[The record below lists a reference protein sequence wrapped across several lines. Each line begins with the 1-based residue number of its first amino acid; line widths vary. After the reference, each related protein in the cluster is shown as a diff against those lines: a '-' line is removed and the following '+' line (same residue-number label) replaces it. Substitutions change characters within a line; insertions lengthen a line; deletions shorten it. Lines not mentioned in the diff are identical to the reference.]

1 MAITLSGQCFCLKRN
16 NISLRFQAVIF
27 TVNKYIFTFLLLG
40 FISQGFSQD
49 KSVDD
54 LYMDFRV
61 ERSEGSPGRAL
72 QIGGKILGHMEKL
85 PAKYQDNFNYHMGKL
100 HEVNHEDDK
109 AILFYEKVAVA
120 VPDYYVPHLA
130 LGNLYLKSA
139 KPLVQKL
146 NASKN
151 NRVEYDTYLSQY
163 KQILVKALPHL
174 EKAQACDPN
183 EDTLSALKYIYQTLK
198 TPEKN
203 ATLESRSKALSVN
216 CITLIKDE

>member
-1 MAITLSGQCFCLKRN
+1 MKNYLFTL
-16 NISLRFQAVIF
+16 
-27 TVNKYIFTFLLLG
+27 LLLG
-40 FISQGFSQD
+40 YGAYGLSQT
-49 KSVDD
+49 KSVED

-61 ERSEGSPGRAL
+61 ERTEGTPTRAL
-72 QIGGKILGHMEKL
+72 QIGGKILAHTEKL

-100 HEVNHEDDK
+100 YEVNHEDDK
-109 AILFYEKVAVA
+109 AILYYKKVAVA

-139 KPLVQKL
+139 RPLIQKL

-151 NRVEYDTYLSQY
+151 NRTEYDAYLNQY
-163 KQILVKALPHL
+163 KQILVRALPHL

-183 EDTLSALKYIYQTLK
+183 EDTLSALQYIYQSLK

-203 ATLESRSKALSVN
+203 ASLDSRLKALSVN
-216 CITLIKDE
+216 CITLLKDD